1 MASSIGTVKKTA
13 AEYKKRAERASRFTD
28 DSPSPTPSPTTTT
41 TVCYSTIPPYHH
53 IITPSSI
60 VTTTSLVAY
69 FLLPF
74 VDG

>member
-41 TVCYSTIPPYHH
+41 VCYSTIPPYHH